1 MQTRTYCRTNLA
13 CPYADYCLR
22 YYIAFHKLIILA
34 KIILAAITGFRVYV
48 IYEKKKVIGYCFA
61 LIFLL
66 GLGTSLLVFLNH
78 NPQHTR
84 LEVPARFGC
93 HPEMNDAKG
102 LSWFYF

>member
-1 MQTRTYCRTNLA
+1 MQTYTHYGASLA
-13 CPYADYCLR
+13 RSYADYCLR

-66 GLGTSLLVFLNH
+66 GLGTSLV
-78 NPQHTR
+78 R
-84 LEVPARFGC
+84 LRPV
-93 HPEMNDAKG
+93 
-102 LSWFYF
+102 S